1 MTDIRA
7 VIFDMDGTL
16 IDSERLMIGAAMV
29 ALRELGHPEREDVLI
44 RMVGIVNDECDRI
57 LQDAFGPAFDIGL
70 FHGVWRGHVL
80 AAYGRGIPLRPGA
93 RDLLDHLRDT
103 GTPIAVATNSRT
115 EAAQSHL
122 RTAGIDH
129 YFGAPRILG
138 RDLVATPKPAPDL
151 FLYAAAVLNTDPANC
166 LVFEDSDAGTI
177 AARAAG
183 MRVVQVPDMRPV
195 GTDHAHLIA
204 DSLLDGA
211 RHFGIL

>member
-16 IDSERLMIGAAMV
+16 IDSERLMIGCAMV

-44 RMVGIVNDECDRI
+44 SMVGLVNDQCDQI
-57 LQDAFGPAFDIGL
+57 MQDAFGPSLDLAE

-80 AAYGRGIPLRPGA
+80 AAYGRGIPLRPGV
-93 RDLLDHLRDT
+93 RDLLEHLT
-103 GTPIAVATNSRT
+103 LKGTPIAVATNSRT
-115 EAAQSHL
+115 DPAKSHL

-129 YFGAPRILG
+129 YFGPLRILG
-138 RDLVATPKPAPDL
+138 RDLVAAPKPAPDL
-151 FLYAAAVLNTDPANC
+151 FLHAATVLGTDPAHC
-166 LVFEDSDAGTI
+166 LVFEDSDAGTV
-177 AARAAG
+177 AGRAAG
-183 MRVVQVPDMRPV
+183 MQVVQVPDMRPA

-211 RHFGIL
+211 RHYGIL